1 MATIHPVRG
10 VQSGLH
16 YDFGSE
22 WINQMTFEYTAASA
36 MANLQTAG
44 ARSSRLRF
52 LIPLRPADA
61 NSIHS

>member
-1 MATIHPVRG
+1 MATTHPVRG

-22 WINQMTFEYTAASA
+22 WINQMTFENTAAPA
-36 MANLQTAG
+36 MANFQTAG

-52 LIPLRPADA
+52 LIPIRPA
-61 NSIHS
+61 N